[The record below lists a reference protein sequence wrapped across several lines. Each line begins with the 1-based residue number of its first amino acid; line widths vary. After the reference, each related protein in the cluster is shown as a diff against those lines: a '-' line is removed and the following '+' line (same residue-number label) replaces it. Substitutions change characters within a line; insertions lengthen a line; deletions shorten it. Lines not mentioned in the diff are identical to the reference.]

1 MSNKHIRNALIIAQN
16 ARKHFDDGGPVPSDS
31 SLMDKILGGTDYVS
45 SGGGSQGNYS
55 QPVVTDNKVNW
66 GNPDSSSDFFKADKA
81 YQDLYGG
88 NTNATSPFYT
98 QRPSQSQSPSL
109 IDRILGKT
117 PASTASPAPASNS
130 TSTPVPPTNVQ
141 NVNVPNLGN
150 IKDISDQST
159 YPNAGKPLNSVDGF
173 VFHHSAGGR
182 NAQDVLDT
190 LNARHLGV
198 QYVIDRDGTIYR
210 TLPDGSRGAHIL
222 PSSIN
227 NLSNMNTI
235 GAEVV
240 AKDNNDVTPAQ
251 IASGQK
257 LFGVYKQQYPKLTAW
272 GHGELNPN
280 HKMADEGMAI
290 VSAIRKGVANPTFQS
305 SPTNLPPIQNR
316 TFINYG
322 TGNFARGGYATDG
335 TVDEGVAA
343 NPALKTM
350 DVSPNTE
357 PTKDMTTIGAPPP
370 ASISPTTTRT
380 PSIPNAM
387 TSPVNV
393 GIPNTTTAPV
403 TGKTDSPYLSNP
415 MANGGKSVRSALY
428 TAKQLKPTELKNG
441 GSPEDDLYREYMKKI
456 LDPRSPEHF
465 EAAKQLAE
473 KNIINDLSYSG
484 FKQHPVMPS
493 QVTTKISDITNAKPK
508 KSKDMSWRQFYDIAK
523 GGTLFSLGGDRSNIG
538 RLTHINGKE
547 LAWPIDL
554 HGGTKYQ
561 QEPNKG
567 VVWANDKGA
576 ASALRNNI
584 LRAAEKGDVY
594 GAFAPMNPEAVDSSR
609 NMIDVLMSQ
618 IAASNI
624 HPKHAKEFDDRLQQ
638 GVHVYRNAP
647 GTPAQKQIA
656 ATKAAEKMVD
666 WPGILNAK
674 KARDFAFEKMTG
686 AERAAL
692 TKLMD
697 SKMWLDVGFP
707 SVGTSR
713 AAITDPDL
721 LNVSK
726 NMIGGNIVRLDP
738 SEVDRNKLSFQHS
751 TYDTPTAGKLVGK
764 VPFMERH
771 DVLPDYVQQQLTDPK
786 YLQKSGPNAGQPL
799 LIHPYSPNPTG
810 RASFRGNTEMRQ
822 AIQPINTR
830 MMESIEAGQERKNKY
845 GFKKGG
851 TVTDRAI
858 SVSSKIGSSLPD
870 ADHVIRQLKRG
881 RP

>member
-16 ARKHFDDGGPVPSDS
+16 ARKHFDGGGPVPSDS
-31 SLMDKILGGTDYVS
+31 SLMDKIFGGTDYVS

-350 DVSPNTE
+350 DVSPNTA

-415 MANGGKSVRSALY
+415 MANGGKSDNSDEEIKKALHLARGGY
-428 TAKQLKPTELKNG
+428 QDGGPPTDQDQPSDNTSTQASILPLSKDTEGNIHFDPHAGILGSVIDAFTLPHDVMSGNVDPMSDEGIKRATNFALTTMGGGAGGAEAKEGETVLGSGPIRKALDTVKEMPERQLNDVGLYSNG
-441 GSPEDDLYREYMKKI
+441 AEVANQLPQAKGKADDL
-456 LDPRSPEHF
+456 
-465 EAAKQLAE
+465 
-473 KNIINDLSYSG
+473 INML
-484 FKQHPVMPS
+484 
-493 QVTTKISDITNAKPK
+493 
-508 KSKDMSWRQFYDIAK
+508 R
-523 GGTLFSLGGDRSNIG
+523 
-538 RLTHINGKE
+538 
-547 LAWPIDL
+547 
-554 HGGTKYQ
+554 
-561 QEPNKG
+561 NKG
-567 VVWANDKGA
+567 VKP
-576 ASALRNNI
+576 
-584 LRAAEKGDVY
+584 AELENAGLT
-594 GAFAPMNPEAVDSSR
+594 DS
-609 NMIDVLMSQ
+609 
-618 IAASNI
+618 
-624 HPKHAKEFDDRLQQ
+624 E
-638 GVHVYRNAP
+638 
-647 GTPAQKQIA
+647 
-656 ATKAAEKMVD
+656 
-666 WPGILNAK
+666 
-674 KARDFAFEKMTG
+674 
-686 AERAAL
+686 
-692 TKLMD
+692 
-697 SKMWLDVGFP
+697 
-707 SVGTSR
+707 
-713 AAITDPDL
+713 
-721 LNVSK
+721 
-726 NMIGGNIVRLDP
+726 GNIDP
-738 SEVDRNKLSFQHS
+738 YWS
-751 TYDTPTAGKLVGK
+751 GKTITKDELAN
-764 VPFMERH
+764 H
-771 DVLPDYVQQQLTDPK
+771 
-786 YLQKSGPNAGQPL
+786 LQ
-799 LIHPYSPNPTG
+799 IH
-810 RASFRGNTEMRQ
+810 
-822 AIQPINTR
+822 
-830 MMESIEAGQERKNKY
+830 
-845 GFKKGG
+845 
-851 TVTDRAI
+851 
-858 SVSSKIGSSLPD
+858 LW
-870 ADHVIRQLKRG
+870 
-881 RP
+881 